1 MSAALRDR
9 VPHARRR
16 PRAPPSGRRGG
27 EWRRTR
33 ARRRHGTSAG
43 ARIRRRRGCCPLRP
57 RASALRACIRV
68 RWRSRRVAVLPNWP
82 AVSATRM
89 QYISV
94 WMSRLS
100 SIVMF
105 GSAFDAALRIPCLRY
120 FARAAPPDIVRAA
133 MIKVL
138 AAGLIGTIG
147 GVVAMIIVIVLAGTT
162 TSGASSVG
170 LGALPLSTA
179 SLSSG
184 PVSTPTSTPTSTPPP
199 DTGGGSTGG
208 STGKAA
214 GNADNGK
221 ALFTGAAGCG
231 SCHTLA
237 AAGTTGAVGPDLDS
251 LAGDARE
258 GRRAARRVHQV
269 VDRRSRR
276 VCPLGVQRRR
286 HADDLRDVAVRVGH
300 RRPRGVHLRLPEVV
314 SAA

>member
-1 MSAALRDR
+1 
-9 VPHARRR
+9 
-16 PRAPPSGRRGG
+16 
-27 EWRRTR
+27 
-33 ARRRHGTSAG
+33 
-43 ARIRRRRGCCPLRP
+43 
-57 RASALRACIRV
+57 
-68 RWRSRRVAVLPNWP
+68 
-82 AVSATRM
+82 M

-138 AAGLIGTIG
+138 AAGLIGTIA

-179 SLSSG
+179 ALSSG

-221 ALFTGAAGCG
+221 ALFTGAARLRQLP
-231 SCHTLA
+231 H
-237 AAGTTGAVGPDLDS
+237 
-251 LAGDARE
+251 ARRCRHLRHGRPRPRQPGRRRSE

-269 VDRRSRR
+269 VHRRSRR
-276 VCPLGVQRRR
+276 V
-286 HADDLRDVAVRVGH
+286 
-300 RRPRGVHLRLPEVV
+300 RRPRGTATASCRRRSGRRS
-314 SAA
+314 SASDIDDLVAFISASQK